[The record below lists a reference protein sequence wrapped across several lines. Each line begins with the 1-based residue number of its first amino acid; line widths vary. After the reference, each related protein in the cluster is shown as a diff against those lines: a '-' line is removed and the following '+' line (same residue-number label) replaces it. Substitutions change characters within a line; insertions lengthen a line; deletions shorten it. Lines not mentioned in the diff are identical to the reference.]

1 MKSLRKIAASVIAAG
16 LTVAVFPVAGA
27 SALDGDIPLNATYF
41 PDAAFREEIQ
51 DRYDYDG
58 NNALSAEERN
68 DMTELWVSGECYSGC
83 PAKITSLKGIEYFPN
98 LETLDASS
106 NEITLVDLS
115 QNRKLID
122 LNLSGNPIP
131 ALDLRGNLALES
143 LNISDTKF
151 TAIDFGYLT
160 KLTSL
165 YASDNKVTA
174 VTVSNN
180 PTLEDLNL
188 ARNDLA
194 SLDLSKNTALNS
206 LDVSDNEFKSLDV
219 SKAAK
224 LTSLQTAN
232 NNLTALSLNNN
243 TKLETLD
250 ASSNAIDAIDL
261 SHNPALTGLNVANNK
276 LTSLDLTVQQALTEL
291 YAGNN
296 QLASIKIPNNPKLG
310 TIELQDNNL
319 GAFSTT
325 GIPNVSS
332 LDLENNNLVF
342 LDVYNLSK
350 LSQLDVEGNRLIG
363 LNGKQR
369 NNTNVGWQNPYETDT
384 QPVDLAKIAPGID
397 VSKISNIQDGELKGT
412 LLYPKYDKYA
422 YYYTT
427 TYDYNY
433 DGHNTFEASIE
444 MPAPQLIPVT
454 SIAITGDGVANK
466 ATQMAVGS
474 TKQLKAVF
482 TPANATAKAAYWW
495 SNDSSIA
502 EVSDT
507 GMITAHKEGTV
518 KVQASLGNIKDEIT
532 VTVGNP
538 KPVPI
543 ESITITNSAI
553 ANGTLSMKTD
563 GKAQLSATVLPINAS
578 NRVVSWSS
586 SNTAVATV
594 TGTGEVH
601 AVKAG
606 EATITATAGGKTATV
621 KVTVTDPVTNVTGV
635 TISGKDVKNE
645 TVALTTGAKSQ
656 LTGTV
661 APANATNKTV
671 TWKSSNDG
679 IAKVSANGE
688 ITAVKA
694 GTATIT
700 ASAGGKTASVTVTV
714 TDPAAKPSSIRFK
727 DVNSKTP
734 HEADIQWLADNGIS
748 TGWKVGNLYEF
759 RGMNNV
765 VRQDMAAF
773 LRRLAVRNNIADAA
787 TWKPTAADWRTFKDV
802 DAKTP
807 HAEDILWL
815 AHAGI
820 STGWDVAGGKEF
832 RGASPVVRQDMAAFL
847 HRLAAKAGKGTN
859 VTPKNNFKDV
869 NSKTPHVADIQWLA
883 GAGVTEGWKVGNSY
897 EFRGMNNVVRQDM
910 AAFLHRLNDKVLAK

>member
-1 MKSLRKIAASVIAAG
+1 MAKYTQYKNQHTIRHLFKFCCRIERKFYSEQRCEELPPDNEESNAHKAEYSEKTGNRSNKKGVLMKNLRKIVTGVIAAG

-27 SALDGDIPLNATYF
+27 SAVDGDIPLNATYF

-51 DRYDYDG
+51 RYGYDYDG
-58 NNALSAEERN
+58 NNALSAEERT
-68 DMTELWVSGECYSGC
+68 DVTELWVSGECYSGC

-106 NEITLVDLS
+106 NEITSVDLS
-115 QNRKLID
+115 QNQKLTE

-131 ALDLRGNLALES
+131 ALNLHGNLALES

-232 NNLTALSLNNN
+232 NNLTVLSLNNN
-243 TKLETLD
+243 PKLETLD
-250 ASSNAIDAIDL
+250 ADSNAIGAIDL
-261 SHNPALTGLNVANNK
+261 SHNPALTSLNVADNK

-291 YAGNN
+291 YANNN
-296 QLASIKIPNNPKLG
+296 QLASIKIPNSPKLDI
-310 TIELQDNNL
+310 IELQDNNL
-319 GAFSTT
+319 GTFSTT
-325 GIPNVSS
+325 GILNASS

-369 NNTNVGWQNPYETDT
+369 NNTNVGWQNTYETDT

-422 YYYTT
+422 CYYTT

-495 SNDSSIA
+495 STDSSIA

-518 KVQASLGNIKDEIT
+518 KIQASLGNIKDEIT

-586 SNTAVATV
+586 SNTAVATI

-621 KVTVTDPVTNVTGV
+621 KVTVTNPVTNVTGV
-635 TISGKDVKNE
+635 TISGKDVKNG
-645 TVALTTGAKSQ
+645 TVALSTGAKSQ
-656 LTGTV
+656 LTATV
-661 APANATNKTV
+661 APADATNKTV

-679 IAKVSANGE
+679 IAKVSASGE

-694 GTATIT
+694 GAATIT

-773 LRRLAVRNNIADAA
+773 L
-787 TWKPTAADWRTFKDV
+787 
-802 DAKTP
+802 
-807 HAEDILWL
+807 
-815 AHAGI
+815 
-820 STGWDVAGGKEF
+820 
-832 RGASPVVRQDMAAFL
+832 
-847 HRLAAKAGKGTN
+847 
-859 VTPKNNFKDV
+859 
-869 NSKTPHVADIQWLA
+869 
-883 GAGVTEGWKVGNSY
+883 
-897 EFRGMNNVVRQDM
+897 
-910 AAFLHRLNDKVLAK
+910 HRLNDKVLAR